1 VRILIAGACGFVGST
16 LARTW
21 IESAAGHQLIGI
33 DSFARPGSEVNRLAL
48 RELGVEVRHADLRL
62 ASDLEGLPDVDAVV
76 DAAANPSVLAGVDG
90 RTSSRQLVEH
100 NLLGTVNLL
109 EVCRRRRAAFVLLST
124 SRVYSIPPLAS
135 LETRVR
141 NGAFEPETGPPAAP
155 LPRGLS
161 PEGITESFS
170 TAPPVSLYGS
180 TKVASEQLA
189 LEYGDAYG
197 FPVWIDRCGVLA
209 GGGQFGRPDQ
219 GIFAYWVNSWRRRR
233 PLAYI
238 GFDGCGHQVRDCLHP
253 ADLVPLIEGQL
264 ASTEPKK
271 PRVVNVGGGRASAL
285 SLRQLSEWCRERLF
299 DHEVVADARPRA
311 FDLPWVVLDASL
323 AAEAWGWSPRRGTR
337 EILEEILRHA
347 EAHPR
352 WLELS
357 GTA

>member
-1 VRILIAGACGFVGST
+1 MRILIAGACGFVGST

-21 IESAAGHQLIGI
+21 IESGAGHALLGI
-33 DSFARPGSEVNRLAL
+33 DSLARPGSEVNRLAL
-48 RELGVEVRHADLRL
+48 RDLGVEVRHADLRV
-62 ASDLEGLPDVDAVV
+62 ASDLEGLPDADAVV
-76 DAAANPSVLAGVDG
+76 DAAASPSVLGGMDG

-109 EVCRRRRAAFVLLST
+109 EACRRRRASFVLLST

-135 LETRVR
+135 LPTRVR
-141 NGAFEPETGPPAAP
+141 DGAFEPNSDAP
-155 LPRGLS
+155 LPPGLS

-180 TKVASEQLA
+180 TKVAAEQLA
-189 LEYGDAYG
+189 LEYGEAYG

-219 GIFAYWVNSWRRRR
+219 GIFAYWVSSWLRRR
-233 PLAYI
+233 PLEYV
-238 GFDGCGHQVRDCLHP
+238 GFDGSGHQVRDCLHP
-253 ADLVPLIEGQL
+253 ADLASLVERQL
-264 ASTEPKK
+264 ASSDPSL

-285 SLRQLSEWCRERLF
+285 SLRQLSEWCRGRLF
-299 DHEVVADARPRA
+299 DHEVAAGARSRP
-311 FDLPWVVLDASL
+311 FDLPWIVLDAAL
-323 AAEAWGWSPRRGTR
+323 AAKTWGWSPRRGTR
-337 EILEEILRHA
+337 EILEEIVRHA

-357 GTA
+357 EAG

>member
-1 VRILIAGACGFVGST
+1 LRILIAGACGFVGSA

-21 IESAAGHQLIGI
+21 VESGAGHSLIGL

-48 RELGVEVRHADLRL
+48 RALGVELRHADLRF

-76 DAAANPSVLAGVDG
+76 DAAGNPCVLAGVDG
-90 RTSSRQLVEH
+90 RTSSQQLVEH

-124 SRVYSIPPLAS
+124 SRVYSIGPLAS
-135 LETRVR
+135 LPTRVR
-141 NGAFEPETGPPAAP
+141 DRAFEPDTDPSVAP

-189 LEYGDAYG
+189 LEYGETYG
-197 FPVWIDRCGVLA
+197 FPVWIDRCGILA

-219 GIFAYWVNSWRRRR
+219 GIFAYWVNCWLRRRS
-233 PLAYI
+233 LKYI
-238 GFDGCGHQVRDCLHP
+238 GFDGSGHQVRDCLHP
-253 ADLVPLIEGQL
+253 ADLVPLIERQL
-264 ASTEPKK
+264 ASAEPSK
-271 PRVVNVGGGRASAL
+271 PRTVNVGGGRASAI
-285 SLRQLSEWCRERLF
+285 SLRQLSEWCQERLF
-299 DHEVVADARPRA
+299 DHEVAADARPRPY
-311 FDLPWVVLDASL
+311 DLPWVVLDASL

-347 EAHPR
+347 EEHPR

-357 GTA
+357 GTT

>member
-1 VRILIAGACGFVGST
+1 MRILIAGACGFVGST

-21 IESAAGHQLIGI
+21 VESGAGHTLLGI
-33 DSFARPGSEVNRLAL
+33 DSFARAGSEVNRLAL
-48 RELGVEVRHADLRL
+48 RERGVDVRHADLRL

-90 RTSSRQLVEH
+90 LTSSRQLIEH

-109 EVCRRRRAAFVLLST
+109 ELCRHRHIPLVLLST
-124 SRVYSIPPLAS
+124 SRVYSVRPLAG
-135 LETRVR
+135 LPTRVR
-141 NGAFEPETGPPAAP
+141 DGAFEPDPTAP
-155 LPRGLS
+155 LPAGLS
-161 PEGITESFS
+161 PEGIVESFS

-189 LEYGDAYG
+189 LEYGEAYG
-197 FPVWIDRCGVLA
+197 FPVWIDRCGILA
-209 GGGQFGRPDQ
+209 GAGQFGRPDQ
-219 GIFAYWVNSWRRRR
+219 GIFAYWVNSWVRRR
-233 PLAYI
+233 PLKYI
-238 GFDGCGHQVRDCLHP
+238 GFDGSGHQVRDCLHP
-253 ADLVPLIEGQL
+253 ADLVPLIERQL
-264 ASTEPKK
+264 ASTDRSK
-271 PRVVNVGGGRASAL
+271 PRVVNVSGGRPSAV
-285 SLRQLSEWCRERLF
+285 SLRHVSEWCRERLF
-299 DHEVVADARPRA
+299 DHEVGADARPRP

-323 AAEAWGWSPRRGTR
+323 AAEAWGFAPRRGTR